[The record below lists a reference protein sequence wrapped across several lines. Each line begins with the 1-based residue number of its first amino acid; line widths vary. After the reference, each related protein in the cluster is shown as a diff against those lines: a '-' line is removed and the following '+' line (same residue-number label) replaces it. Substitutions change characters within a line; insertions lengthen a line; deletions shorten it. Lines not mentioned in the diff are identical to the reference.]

1 MTWIAHWSVADLTE
15 VMLPTG
21 ASVRGHLPTLGT
33 LLRRDLLPRD
43 LLDVALRAADPAWLT
58 IARAIDPDEGKK
70 ARAYLGVLVAA
81 FPRQRCEPGGEWQPW
96 RLTAENT
103 TDDSVDELE
112 LDALENLVL
121 RLVSPEELT
130 AASRTLLGLDADEP
144 EVTGIAELAGFRG
157 DDGSGPAGGDG
168 EALGDPPLAAA
179 AAGG

>member
-1 MTWIAHWSVADLTE
+1 MADLTE

-43 LLDVALRAADPAWLT
+43 LLDVALKAADPAWLT
-58 IARAIDPDEGKK
+58 IARAFDPDEGKK

-81 FPRQRCEPGGEWQPW
+81 FPRQRCEPGGEWAPW
-96 RLTAENT
+96 TLTAESM

-121 RLVSPEELT
+121 RIVSPEELT
-130 AASRTLLGLDADEP
+130 AASRALLGMPADEP
-144 EVTGIAELAGFRG
+144 EVPGIAGLAEFRG
-157 DDGSGPAGGDG
+157 EPVGGAPDADG
-168 EALGDPPLAAA
+168 EGVEHDPVALV

>member
-1 MTWIAHWSVADLTE
+1 MADLTE

-21 ASVRGHLPTLGT
+21 ARVRGHLPTLGT
-33 LLRRDLLPRD
+33 LLRRDLLPTE
-43 LLDVALRAADPAWLT
+43 LLGVALKSADPAWLT
-58 IARAIDPDEGKK
+58 IARAFDPEEGQK

-81 FPRQRCEPGGEWQPW
+81 FPRQRCEPDGEWRPW
-96 RLTAENT
+96 TLTAANI

-130 AASRTLLGLDADEP
+130 AASRTLLGMDADEP
-144 EVTGIAELAGFRG
+144 EVTGISGLADFRG
-157 DDGSGPAGGDG
+157 EPGGGTPDPDG
-168 EALGDPPLAAA
+168 EGVGHAAVVAA